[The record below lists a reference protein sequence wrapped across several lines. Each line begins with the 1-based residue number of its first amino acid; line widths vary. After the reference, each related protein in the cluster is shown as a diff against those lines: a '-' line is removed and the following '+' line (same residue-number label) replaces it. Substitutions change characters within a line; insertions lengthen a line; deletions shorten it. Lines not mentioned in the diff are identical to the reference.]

1 MADVSTI
8 LQPIIL
14 PDTSAGAEPRSYWS
28 TVGERLS
35 HDRITLAVG
44 AVLLCVILLAIFA
57 PWAATHDP
65 LQGSAPVEANR
76 HAGLLPRHRRDRKG
90 YLVSAR
96 LWWEAVADLRRHPR
110 CAGNLDRRHAGPRCR
125 DRRACREHGNHAGRR
140 CVLRLSVGTAG

>member
-8 LQPIIL
+8 LQPITL

-28 TVGERLS
+28 TVGERLV

-65 LQGSAPVEANR
+65 LQGSV
-76 HAGLLPRHRRDRKG
+76 
-90 YLVSAR
+90 
-96 LWWEAVADLRRHPR
+96 LRRLKP
-110 CAGNLDRRHAGPRCR
+110 
-125 DRRACREHGNHAGRR
+125 
-140 CVLRLSVGTAG
+140 VGTPDFFLGTDETGRDIWSRLLYGGKVVRMLRVHPPVVATLIGGTLGLVAGIG